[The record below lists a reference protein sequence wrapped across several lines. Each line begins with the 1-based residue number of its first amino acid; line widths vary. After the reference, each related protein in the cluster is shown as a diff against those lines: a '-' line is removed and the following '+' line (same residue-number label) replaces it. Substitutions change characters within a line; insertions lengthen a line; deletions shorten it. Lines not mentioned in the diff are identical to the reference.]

1 MKSFLINYLKDF
13 WDNLSITCYG
23 IRRGWSTMGEL
34 YVLFGNWFI
43 VPVLKYPYS
52 WFLEPI
58 MPYIYHLFKFISYAI
73 NNNLI
78 LSLSFWNFF
87 FTIIFSLKFIFLIS
101 ILVFVR
107 GGIPRYRYD
116 YLTKIGWLRLLS
128 LTVAF
133 FLTSLFL
140 CFLLL

>member
-1 MKSFLINYLKDF
+1 MKSFLLNYVKEFLE
-13 WDNLSITCYG
+13 NLSITCYH
-23 IRRGWSTMGEL
+23 IRHGWATMGEL
-34 YVLFGNWFI
+34 YVLFGNWISLPVIMFI
-43 VPVLKYPYS
+43 YN
-52 WFLEPI
+52 WTLEPLF
-58 MPYIYHLFKFISYAI
+58 PYFQYLLKSLISFIS
-73 NNNLI
+73 NNFV
-78 LSLSFWNFF
+78 LSVNFWNFF
-87 FTIIFSLKFIFLIS
+87 FTIVFSLKFIFLIS

-140 CFLLL
+140 CFILL